1 MTNPTEP
8 NRSTV
13 GDVERADPGLPAQ
26 DQAVVIDDAS
36 DNPPAP
42 AFDVV
47 NDEKTGVYEAKAGD
61 TEVAGLTYKAAGEN
75 RLVLLA
81 TSVFPDSATR
91 GSPPS

>member
-1 MTNPTEP
+1 MTSPTEP

-42 AFDVV
+42 AFDV
-47 NDEKTGVYEAKAGD
+47 
-61 TEVAGLTYKAAGEN
+61 GLTRK
-75 RLVLLA
+75 
-81 TSVFPDSATR
+81 
-91 GSPPS
+91 

>member
-1 MTNPTEP
+1 MTSPTEP

-47 NDEKTGVYEAKAGD
+47 NDEETGVYEAKAGD

-81 TSVFPDSATR
+81 TQCSPSSATR